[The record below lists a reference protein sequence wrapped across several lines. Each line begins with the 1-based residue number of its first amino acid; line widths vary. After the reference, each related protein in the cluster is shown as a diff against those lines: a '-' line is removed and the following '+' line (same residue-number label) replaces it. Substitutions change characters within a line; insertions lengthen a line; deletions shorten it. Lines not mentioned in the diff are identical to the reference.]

1 MKASSKN
8 GTGLICCLHKFTA
21 SNRSFLGF
29 CRMVSAQ
36 NGDRPTGDKVLEES
50 ISFEKRTVNGAV
62 AVHTITVS
70 DKGKAADKKLDEHE
84 T

>member
-1 MKASSKN
+1 
-8 GTGLICCLHKFTA
+8 
-21 SNRSFLGF
+21 
-29 CRMVSAQ
+29 MVSAQ